1 MASFARSLLALAA
14 TAALTTLGPA
24 QAQFVKPPTDL
35 KRVIG
40 HYNIPVRY
48 KEVPTGICELDP
60 DVKSY
65 SGYADVGEN
74 QHIFF
79 WFFEARELDPEE
91 APLTVWI
98 NGGPGSSSMIGLFE
112 ELGPCRIDPDGN
124 VFSNPYSWSNVSNML
139 FIDQPSQVGFSY
151 SYPVPAYST
160 DNGIVVL
167 PDAVCPDYAPEGTCG
182 TYAYPNI
189 SLTANSTPAAAPN
202 FWKTLQGF
210 MGAFPQYSGH
220 GFHFATE
227 SYGGHYGPIFNQYI
241 EQQNANLPRGAK
253 KIQLETV
260 LIGNGWYDPV
270 VQYQAYYNFTV
281 YPGNTYDYAPFDKS
295 NADMFYNNLYGK
307 GNCLDRLQDCK
318 STGNNAVC
326 SDADNF
332 CAYMVESVYDD
343 VLGRDEYDM
352 RELDPDPFPY
362 RFYEAYLNTARVQAA
377 IGAYTNFSSNG
388 AVGAAFGST
397 GDDGREI
404 GTVAALR
411 SLVGCGVTVALYAG
425 DADYNCNWLGSEVVA
440 AAVAAPGYAAAG
452 YRDVRTADAVVHGQV
467 RQSGKFSLT
476 RFYESG
482 HEVPFYQPL
491 ASLEFFSRA
500 IRGRDIETGRH
511 AVGAAYRTEGP
522 ARSTYRE
529 GNGTIQFDVT
539 SANLT
544 YDPLTNKPGA
554 PWPSAE
560 KDKKTMVKRS
570 FRGARGVGA
579 RPRPQS
585 RFRFR

>member
-1 MASFARSLLALAA
+1 MASFARSFLALAA
-14 TAALTTLGPA
+14 TVALTTIDPA

-40 HYNIPVRY
+40 YYDIPVRY

-60 DVKSY
+60 NVKSY

-79 WFFEARELDPEE
+79 WFFEARQQDPTE

-112 ELGPCRIDPDGN
+112 ELGPCRVDPEGK

-151 SYPVPAYST
+151 SYPVPAYTTNS
-160 DNGIVVL
+160 GVVVL
-167 PDAVCPDYAPEGTCG
+167 PDTVCPDYAPKGSCG

-189 SLTANSTPAAAPN
+189 SLTADSTPAAAPA

-210 MGAFPQYSGH
+210 MGAFPQYSRN

-227 SYGGHYGPIFNQYI
+227 SYGGHYGPIFNKYI
-241 EQQNANLPRGAK
+241 VDQNANLPRGAK

-260 LIGNGWYDPV
+260 LIGNGWYDPM

-281 YPGNTYDYAPFDKS
+281 YPGNTYDYAPFDES
-295 NADMFYNNLYGK
+295 NANMFFNNLYGK

-318 STGNNAVC
+318 NTGDNAVC
-326 SDADNF
+326 KVADNF

-343 VLGRDEYDM
+343 VLGRDEYDV
-352 RELDPDPFPY
+352 RELVPDPFPY
-362 RFYEAYLNTARVQAA
+362 GFYTDYLNTAGVQAA

-388 AVGAAFGST
+388 AVGDAFDST

-404 GTVAALR
+404 GTLAALR
-411 SLVGCGVTVALYAG
+411 ELVAAGVTVALYAG

-440 AAVAAPGYAAAG
+440 AAVGGSGYARAG
-452 YRDVRTADAVVHGQV
+452 YADVRTSDAVVHGQT
-467 RQSGKFSLT
+467 RQSGRFSFT
-476 RFYESG
+476 RIYESG

-491 ASLEFFSRA
+491 ASLEFFARA
-500 IRGRDIETGRH
+500 IAGLDIETGRRV
-511 AVGAAYRTEGP
+511 VGAGGAYRTGGP
-522 ARSTYRE
+522 AVSSYRE
-529 GNGTIQFDVT
+529 GNGTVQFAVT
-539 SANLT
+539 PANLT
-544 YDPLTNKPGA
+544 YDTVTNKPGA
-554 PWPSAE
+554 PWPSEQAAL
-560 KDKKTMVKRS
+560 VKRS
-570 FRGARGVGA
+570 FRGPRGVGA
-579 RPRPQS
+579 RPRSQS

>member
-1 MASFARSLLALAA
+1 MASFTRSLLALAA
-14 TAALTTLGPA
+14 TAALTTPLDTA

-40 HYNIPVRY
+40 HYDIPVRY

-65 SGYADVGEN
+65 SGYADVGED

-79 WFFEARELDPEE
+79 WFFEARQIDPTE

-112 ELGPCRIDPDGN
+112 ELGPCRVDPEGR
-124 VFSNPYSWSNVSNML
+124 VFSNPYSWSNVSNMI

-151 SYPVPAYST
+151 SYPVPAYT
-160 DNGIVVL
+160 NNNGLVVL
-167 PDAVCPDYAPEGTCG
+167 PDEVCPDYAPADSCG

-189 SLTANSTPAAAPN
+189 TLTANSTPAAAPN

-210 MGAFPQYSGH
+210 MGAFPQYARN

-227 SYGGHYGPIFNQYI
+227 SYGGHYGPIFNKYI
-241 EQQNANLPRGAK
+241 EDQNKNLPRGAK
-253 KIQLETV
+253 KIELETV
-260 LIGNGWYDPV
+260 LIGNGWYDPY

-281 YPGNTYDYAPFDKS
+281 YPGNTYDYAPFSKS
-295 NADMFYNNLYGK
+295 EAAMFYNNVYGK
-307 GNCLDRLQDCK
+307 GNCLDKLRDCK
-318 STGNNAVC
+318 RTGDNSIC
-326 SDADNF
+326 RLADNF

-343 VLGRDEYDM
+343 LLGRDEYDM
-352 RELDPDPFPY
+352 RELTPDPFPY
-362 RFYEAYLNTARVQAA
+362 GFYVDYLNTPTVQSA

-388 AVGAAFGST
+388 AVGDAFDST
-397 GDDGREI
+397 GDDAREI
-404 GTVAALR
+404 GTISALL
-411 SLVGCGVTVALYAG
+411 SLVHDGITVALYAG

-440 AAVAAPGYAAAG
+440 SAVGAPGYSSAG
-452 YRDVRTADAVVHGQV
+452 YVDVQTSDGVVHGQV
-467 RQSGKFSLT
+467 KQAGKFSFT
-476 RFYESG
+476 RIYESG

-500 IRGRDIETGRH
+500 IKGVDIETGKKK
-511 AVGAAYRTEGP
+511 VVDAAYKTRGTLK
-522 ARSTYRE
+522 STYRE
-529 GNGTIQFDVT
+529 GNGTIQFQVT
-539 SANLT
+539 PANLT

-554 PWPSAE
+554 PWPTAEAE
-560 KDKKTMVKRS
+560 KTYDNVFMPS
-570 FRGARGVGA
+570 FR
-579 RPRPQS
+579 
-585 RFRFR
+585 